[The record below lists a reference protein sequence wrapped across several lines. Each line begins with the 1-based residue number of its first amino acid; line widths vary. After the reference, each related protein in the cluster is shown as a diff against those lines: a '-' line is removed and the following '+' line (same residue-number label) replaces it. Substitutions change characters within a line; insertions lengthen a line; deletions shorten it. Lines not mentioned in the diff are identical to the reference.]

1 MANTPSE
8 EYMKGYNDAWAE
20 AEKEMVRVEMDSFNE
35 GYEEGY
41 QAGMRENDW

>member
-8 EYMKGYNDAWAE
+8 EYMKGYNDAWTE
-20 AEKEMVRVEMDSFNE
+20 AEKEIARVEMDSFNE